1 MDEVKTEASNKEPV
15 MNPREEYDALTQAT
29 KEWVMRG
36 QHHRE
41 HKNTKH
47 LLTNKEKARR
57 NKGNNKKHGRHSN

>member
-1 MDEVKTEASNKEPV
+1 
-15 MNPREEYDALTQAT
+15 MNPRDEHDALIQAK

-36 QHHRE
+36 PHHRE

-47 LLTNKEKARR
+47 RLTNKEKARR